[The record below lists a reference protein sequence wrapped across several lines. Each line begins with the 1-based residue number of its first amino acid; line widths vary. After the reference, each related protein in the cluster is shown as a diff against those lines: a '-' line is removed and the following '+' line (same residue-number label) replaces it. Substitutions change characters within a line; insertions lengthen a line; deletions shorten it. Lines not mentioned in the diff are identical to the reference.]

1 MVVKVVSL
9 VPKILCIAFLVVLS
23 PFVHGQ
29 ENSADEQSVR
39 LLEERISLW
48 YQRGRPDRVAGVVEQ
63 MLRVNPQ
70 SPILLEAQAALA
82 LQENNSERASEILE
96 TLQRV
101 APTHPATIRLQQTVG
116 LSSEQQMALGD
127 ARILSLAGR
136 YEEAASAAE
145 KAFPEPPIQP
155 DLAIEYWQ
163 IRTQSGDTEAALE
176 GLTELQNRY
185 PNQRRIELA
194 VIRTRLVLGTITP
207 QDLRRVQALGR
218 DSVVGIES
226 LALWSRAADSLQPE
240 EDDLEL
246 LQEFLTEYPDSDQ
259 VREVYDRL
267 RAEFESQETLLNDPD
282 YQKQQRGLLELEN
295 ENPEA
300 AEAWLREALA
310 TRGNDPELLGGLG
323 YATMRQGRQREAIRW
338 FRLAAAAAPDTTV
351 WLELE
356 QVATFWRDV
365 GLFDE
370 ALLAG
375 EYATLEYLLR
385 QLRGNPEAELQ
396 IDTMLLRE
404 ARYASVSGNEQ
415 RAQELYAQ
423 LIAENPDSTPA
434 AWALFATYR
443 DGDDPQAMTDFFLSL
458 SDVQALEIAPEYQR
472 WQANQRV
479 IAADQAVAEGD
490 QALEY
495 QELEQAHNLN
505 PTDPWLVARLVALDE
520 QAGRNQLAEERFETL
535 LRMNASADS
544 YFAYALFLARND
556 REEEAL
562 QALAEI
568 PADEQTENTL
578 DMQGRLETNQR
589 IARFNQDWR
598 RGFELDPELF
608 SEVGASQVVTIV
620 STMADSATR
629 SDEHILDKVSLRL
642 SELDTSEPDTAA
654 AYAEGARFAEAVGAT
669 DQAYTWSL
677 QAIRLQR
684 GSVVDDRELWRAVAT
699 DDWRVAGLQSR
710 AQRMAESSE
719 AVLYL
724 AFDRSA
730 KSGTPGISEL
740 NTDTLLI
747 DLRVPFSERAGYWFV
762 RVDPTWADAG
772 AADLDDNFWRNRFGT
787 GLVCEEN
794 CPTGV
799 QPASKDFGV
808 ALGVG
813 VEFADWWADIGH
825 SPVGFNRS
833 TWVGGLGMRT
843 TAGQFGLRWNAE
855 RRVISSTMLSFA
867 GQNDPFSDQSWGAVT
882 RNGLGVSAS
891 WDQGE
896 RFGWWGSLGAEYY
909 TGDHVASN
917 HRWYAYQGGYMR
929 AYDSEPF
936 AVTVGLNTL
945 FWGFDKDLSQSTF
958 GQGNYYSPELYQS
971 VSLPITIFGRFSRWS
986 YLLRGSIGYSDST
999 LAESEFFPT
1008 RPDLQQRALDISDET
1023 GITPIFLGGDGG
1035 GRSHSL
1041 SAVVEYQI
1049 NHHWYV
1055 GVSTNLIRSDTFA
1068 PNQGLVYLRY
1078 HFGGN
1083 NLPVRR
1089 PPQPPNRYV
1098 DR

>member
-1 MVVKVVSL
+1 MVVKVVSVVTKISCL
-9 VPKILCIAFLVVLS
+9 VWFMMLS
-23 PFVHGQ
+23 PLAHSQ
-29 ENSADEQSVR
+29 ENTADEQSVR

-70 SPILLEAQAALA
+70 SPVLLEAQASLA
-82 LQENNSERASEILE
+82 LQENNQQRAREILA
-96 TLQRV
+96 TLEQV
-101 APTHPATIRLQQTVG
+101 APQHPSTIRLQQTVG
-116 LSSEQQMALGD
+116 LSQEQQSALGD

-136 YEEAASAAE
+136 YEEAVSALDR
-145 KAFPEPPIQP
+145 AFPEPPIQA
-155 DLAIEYWQ
+155 DLAVEYWQ
-163 IRTQSGDTEAALE
+163 IRTQAGEAEAALA
-176 GLTELQNRY
+176 GLTNLQQRY

-194 VIRTRLVLGTITP
+194 VIRTRLVLGEITP
-207 QDLRRVQALGR
+207 EDLRRVQALGR

-226 LALWSRAADSLQPE
+226 LALWARAANSLQPE
-240 EDDLEL
+240 RGDLDL
-246 LQEFLTEYPDSDQ
+246 LREFLAEYPDSNQ
-259 VREVYDRL
+259 VREVYERL
-267 RAEFESQETLLNDPD
+267 GAEYEAQQALLDDPD
-282 YQKQQRGLLELEN
+282 YRKQLRGLQELEN

-310 TRGNDPELLGGLG
+310 TRRDDPELLGGLG

-365 GLFDE
+365 DLFDE
-370 ALLAG
+370 AMLAG
-375 EYATLEYLLR
+375 EQAKLGALLR
-385 QLRGNPEAELQ
+385 SLRANPEAEFQ
-396 IDTMLLRE
+396 PDVMLLRE
-404 ARYASVSGNEQ
+404 ARYASVLGNEQ

-423 LIAENPDSTPA
+423 LVAENPDSTPA

-443 DGDDPQAMTDFFLSL
+443 DADDPQAMTDFFLSL
-458 SDVQALEIAPEYQR
+458 SDAQALEIAPEYQR

-490 QALEY
+490 LALEY

-520 QAGRNQLAEERFETL
+520 QAGRIQLAEERFAKL
-535 LRMNASADS
+535 LQMNASADS

-578 DMQGRLETNQR
+578 DMQTRLELNQR
-589 IARFNQDWR
+589 VARFNEDWR
-598 RGFELDPELF
+598 RGFERDPGLF
-608 SEVGASQVVTIV
+608 SEVEVGQVVTIV

-629 SDEHILDKVSLRL
+629 DDQHLLEQISARL

-684 GSVVDDRELWRAVAT
+684 GGVADDRELWRAAAT

-710 AQRMAESSE
+710 AQRMAENSE

-730 KSGTPGISEL
+730 KGGTPGISEL
-740 NTDTLLI
+740 QSDTLLI
-747 DLRVPFSERAGYWFV
+747 DLRVPFSERAGHWFV
-762 RVDPTWADAG
+762 RVDPTWVDAG

-787 GLVCEEN
+787 GLVCEAD

-799 QPASKDFGV
+799 QPVSKDFGV

-813 VEFADWWADIGH
+813 VEFEDWWADIGR
-825 SPVGFNRS
+825 SPIGFNRS
-833 TWVGGLGMRT
+833 TWVGGIGLRT

-855 RRVISSTMLSFA
+855 RRILSSTMLSFA
-867 GQNDPFSDQSWGAVT
+867 GQKDPFSDYSWGAVT

-958 GQGNYYSPELYQS
+958 GQGNYYSPEFYQS
-971 VSLPITIFGRFSRWS
+971 VSLPVTIFGRFSRWS

-999 LAESEFFPT
+999 LAASEFFPT
-1008 RPDLQQRALDISDET
+1008 RPDIQQRALDISGET
-1023 GITPIFLGGDGG
+1023 GIDPIFLEGTGG
-1035 GRSHSL
+1035 GKSHSL
-1041 SAVVEYQI
+1041 SAVIEYQI

-1055 GVSTNLIRSDTFA
+1055 GFSTSLIRSDTFV
-1068 PNQGLVYLRY
+1068 PDQGLIYLRY

-1089 PPQPPNRYV
+1089 PPQPPSRYV

>member
-1 MVVKVVSL
+1 MGVKAVSL
-9 VPKILCIAFLVVLS
+9 VAKILCIASLVMLS
-23 PFVHGQ
+23 SFVHGQ
-29 ENSADEQSVR
+29 EDSADEQSVR

-82 LQENNSERASEILE
+82 LQENDQQRAREILT
-96 TLQRV
+96 TLERV
-101 APTHPATIRLQQTVG
+101 APQHPSTIRLQQTVG
-116 LSSEQQMALGD
+116 LSQDQQSALGD

-136 YEEAASAAE
+136 YEEAVSALE
-145 KAFPEPPIQP
+145 RAFPEPPIQA
-155 DLAIEYWQ
+155 DLAVEYWQ
-163 IRTQSGDTEAALE
+163 MRTQAGDAEAALA
-176 GLTELQNRY
+176 GLTNLQQRY

-194 VIRTRLVLGTITP
+194 VIRTRLVLGQITAE
-207 QDLRRVQALGR
+207 DLRRVQALGS
-218 DSVVGIES
+218 DSVVGVES
-226 LALWSRAADSLQPE
+226 LALWARAANSLQPE
-240 EDDLEL
+240 PGDLEL
-246 LQEFLTEYPDSDQ
+246 LREFLAEYPDNNQ
-259 VREVYDRL
+259 VREVYERL
-267 RAEFESQETLLNDPD
+267 RAEYEAQQTLRDDPD
-282 YQKQQRGLLELEN
+282 YQKQQRGLQELEN
-295 ENPEA
+295 DNPQA

-310 TRGNDPELLGGLG
+310 TRSDDPELLGGLG
-323 YATMRQGRQREAIRW
+323 YATMRQGRHREAVRW

-351 WLELE
+351 WQELE

-365 GLFDE
+365 QLFDE
-370 ALLAG
+370 TLLAG
-375 EYATLEYLLR
+375 EFGSLAYFLGRLR
-385 QLRGNPEAELQ
+385 ENPEAEFQ
-396 IDTMLLRE
+396 PDVMLLRE
-404 ARYASVSGNEQ
+404 ARYASVSGDEP

-423 LIAENPDSTPA
+423 LVAENPDSTPA

-443 DGDDPQAMTDFFLSL
+443 DGDDPQAMTDFFSSL
-458 SDVQALEIAPEYQR
+458 SDVQALELAPEYQR

-479 IAADQAVAEGD
+479 IAADQALAEGD
-490 QALEY
+490 DGLEY
-495 QELEQAHNLN
+495 EKLEQAQSLN
-505 PTDPWLVARLVALDE
+505 PTNPWLVARLVALDE
-520 QAGRNQLAEERFETL
+520 QAGRNELAEERFASL
-535 LRMNASADS
+535 FRVNSSADS
-544 YFAYALFLARND
+544 YFAYALYLARND
-556 REEEAL
+556 REVEAL

-568 PADEQTENTL
+568 PPEEQTENTL
-578 DMQGRLETNQR
+578 DMQSRLEMNQR
-589 IARFNQDWR
+589 IARFTEDWR
-598 RGFELDPELF
+598 RGFEQDPELF
-608 SEVGASQVVTIV
+608 SEVEASQVATLI

-629 SDEHILDKVSLRL
+629 DDQYLLETVSMRL
-642 SELDTSEPDTAA
+642 SELDNSDPDTAA

-669 DQAYTWSL
+669 NQAYNWSL

-684 GSVVDDRELWRAVAT
+684 GGEVADRELWRAAAT
-699 DDWRVAGLQSR
+699 DDWRVSGLQSR

-719 AVLYL
+719 AILYL
-724 AFDRSA
+724 AFDHSA
-730 KSGTPGISEL
+730 KGGTPGISEFQA
-740 NTDTLLI
+740 DTFLI
-747 DLRVPFSERAGYWFV
+747 DLRVPFRERAGHWFV
-762 RVDPTWADAG
+762 RVDPTWVDAG
-772 AADLDDNFWRNRFGT
+772 AVDLDDNFWRNRFGT
-787 GLVCEEN
+787 GLVCEVD

-799 QPASKDFGV
+799 QPVSKDFGV

-813 VEFADWWADIGH
+813 VEFQDWWADIGH

-833 TWVGGLGMRT
+833 TWVGGIGMRT

-855 RRVISSTMLSFA
+855 RRILSSTMLSFA

-882 RNGLGVSAS
+882 RNGVGVSAS

-958 GQGNYYSPELYQS
+958 GHGNYYSPELYQS

-1008 RPDLQQRALDISDET
+1008 RPDIQQRALDISDET
-1023 GITPIFLGGDGG
+1023 GINPIFLDGTGG

-1041 SAVVEYQI
+1041 TAVFEYQI

-1055 GVSTNLIRSDTFA
+1055 GFSTSLIRSDTFV
-1068 PNQGLVYLRY
+1068 PNQGLIYLRY

-1089 PPQPPNRYV
+1089 PPQPPSRYV